1 MKLELAELKQKVKNV
16 KLIVCDVD
24 GTLLDREGK
33 IGEQTVDM
41 IMKLS
46 ANGIKFSFA
55 TQRVYPSIL
64 PFAEVLNIKTPLICM
79 NGALISDME
88 GNHIFKAPIKRSKV
102 AQAVELVNKYYLRIA
117 LCRTNEI
124 VYTDQNSVI
133 REFLARRG
141 ANYVK
146 VDSYDGYLDDV
157 LEIIISG
164 DNKHRIKK
172 IQSKLNFPFK
182 FHVNAQYF
190 RSRSMNNVYHLEV
203 MRSHVDK
210 KHGLKLL
217 TKHLGI
223 KKSELM
229 VMGDWYND
237 RKLFD
242 FGGVNIA
249 LENAVPELKHRADYI
264 TSRSNDED
272 GVGEFLKLVYS

>member
-1 MKLELAELKQKVKNV
+1 VKLELEQLKKKIKNV
-16 KLIVCDVD
+16 KLIVSDID
-24 GTLLDREGK
+24 GTLLDSEGK
-33 IGEQTVDM
+33 IGELTAEM
-41 IMKLS
+41 ITKLS
-46 ANGIKFSFA
+46 AKGLMFSFA

-64 PFAEVLNIKTPLICM
+64 PFAEVLNINAPLICM
-79 NGALISDME
+79 NGALISDIK
-88 GNHIFKAPIKRSKV
+88 GNPIYKSPIKPNKV
-102 AQAVELVNKYYLRIA
+102 RQAIELANKYFLRIA

-124 VYTDQNSVI
+124 IYTDQNSVI
-133 REFLARRG
+133 KDFLARRG

-146 VDSYDGYLDDV
+146 VDSYDDFTDDV

-164 DNKHRIKK
+164 DNKQSIKK
-172 IQSKLNFPFK
+172 VQSKLNFPFK
-182 FHVNAQYF
+182 FHINAQYF
-190 RSRSMNNVYHLEV
+190 RSRSMNNVYHLEI

-210 KHGLKLL
+210 KQGLKLL
-217 TKHLGI
+217 TRHLGI

-242 FGGVNIA
+242 FGGINIA

-264 TSRSNDED
+264 TSKSNNDD